1 MKDAQQ
7 NERSNTYPQVNMF
20 GLDYCACT
28 LTEAAQMVIDAGHKR
43 TKGLIVTPN
52 VDHVVTMQKDSEM
65 FELYRS
71 AMLRFADG
79 MPLVWFS
86 KCLPGRS
93 LPERVTGADMLPE
106 IARLA
111 AQHGLKLFFLGG
123 MPGVAEKAA
132 IKLSQRYPSLRVCGT
147 YSPPF
152 GFDKDSAESERIVKM
167 VNDSGTDILFV
178 GVGAP
183 KQEKWAAQY
192 MAQLDVGP
200 ILGVGASFDFAAGT
214 IQRAP
219 KWLQRIGMEWSWRLM
234 QEPSRLWK
242 RYILKDSQFLWL
254 MVRELMKKRQGH
266 AT

>member
-1 MKDAQQ
+1 MKKLNQADRMKDCAQ
-7 NERSNTYPQVNMF
+7 VHMF

-28 LTEAAQMVIDAGHKR
+28 LTEAAQMVVHAARSK

-52 VDHVVTMQKDSEM
+52 VDHVVSMQKDAEM
-65 FELYRS
+65 FGLYQQ
-71 AMLRFADG
+71 AMFRFADG

-86 KCLPGRS
+86 KILRGHS
-93 LPERVTGADMLPE
+93 LPERVTGADLLPE

-111 AQHGLKLFFLGG
+111 ALKGLTLYFLGG

-132 IKLSQRYPSLRVCGT
+132 LKLKRSYPLLRVVGT

-152 GFDKDSAESERIVKM
+152 GFDKDSTESERIVDM
-167 VNDSGTDILFV
+167 INASGADILFV

-192 MAQLDVGP
+192 MARLNVGP

-214 IQRAP
+214 IKRAP
-219 KWLQRIGMEWSWRLM
+219 LWMQRSGMEWSWRLM
-234 QEPSRLWK
+234 QEPGRMWK
-242 RYILKDSQFLWL
+242 RYILKDSQFVWL
-254 MVRELMKKRQGH
+254 MVRELMKSR
-266 AT
+266 